1 MMMLPCRHRV
11 LFWQLLKREVVGR
24 YRGSML
30 GLLWSFFNPLIMLA
44 VYTFVF
50 SVVFRAR
57 WGQESAGDL
66 DFALLL
72 FAGMIVHGFFAEC
85 ISRAPTLILN
95 NAVYVKKVIF
105 PLDVL
110 PWVTTGSALLHAV
123 IGVAVLLAAV
133 FLFQGRISWSAA
145 YWPIIMLPL
154 FVLTLGVCFVLA
166 SLGVY
171 LRDVAQVTGFLS
183 TVLLFFSPVFYPMS
197 ALPEAWRVLFLL
209 NPLTF
214 VIEQCRMVL
223 LFGQAPD
230 WAGLGLYGLIAGVIG
245 WLGFVWFHKTRRGF
259 VDVL

>member
-1 MMMLPCRHRV
+1 MMMLPYRHRV

-57 WGQESAGDL
+57 WGQESAGEL

-72 FAGMIVHGFFAEC
+72 FTGMIVHGFFAEC

-133 FLFQGRISWSAA
+133 FLFQGRISWNAA

-214 VIEQCRMVL
+214 VIEQCRVVL
-223 LFGQAPD
+223 LFERAPD
-230 WAGLGLYGLIAGVIG
+230 WAGLGLYGLIAGAIA
-245 WLGFVWFHKTRRGF
+245 WLGFVWFHKTRQGF
-259 VDVL
+259 ADVL